1 MAPKA
6 VLSFG
11 HFDGQF
17 HTISNLSINRP
28 GAENQGLFGFVG
40 AGAVVENVRLTDV
53 NVTGGGHTGSL
64 IGVALGASI
73 HTCGA
78 SGLLFIRPNG
88 SSDAKSGGLIGSASR
103 GTDVIYCFSAVRVDA
118 GSRLQVGGLIGYL
131 RGVGYPTRLFD
142 SYSSGEVIGNGSKQG
157 NLLGDADGSEVDRCY
172 SSGRFKALIGYN
184 FRDPVITRSYWDS
197 DTGAT
202 SSIYGGTP
210 KTTEE
215 MMLQSTYQDWNFATI
230 WEIIDTVTYPGFQST
245 VPVELMGF
253 TVGDRY
259 QIGTTYHVVTFP
271 VRNQEIV
278 TAVFDPY
285 SESAGLGTAAVPA
298 PIGASDAPP
307 QFVRR
312 IAGGGSGIRTHGG
325 LHLTGFQDQ
334 RLRPLGHPSG
344 RVVVQMVILLESGR
358 RS

>member
-1 MAPKA
+1 MQIFRIGVS
-6 VLSFG
+6 VLAGLISLALPSFAQDTASPRQTTTITTLNELQDINNDLSGSYLLANDIDASDTINWNGGEGFVSIGTQGSPFFG

-53 NVTGGGHTGSL
+53 NVTGGGNTGSL

-253 TVGDRY
+253 TV
-259 QIGTTYHVVTFP
+259 
-271 VRNQEIV
+271 E
-278 TAVFDPY
+278 
-285 SESAGLGTAAVPA
+285 
-298 PIGASDAPP
+298 
-307 QFVRR
+307 
-312 IAGGGSGIRTHGG
+312 
-325 LHLTGFQDQ
+325 
-334 RLRPLGHPSG
+334 
-344 RVVVQMVILLESGR
+344 
-358 RS
+358 